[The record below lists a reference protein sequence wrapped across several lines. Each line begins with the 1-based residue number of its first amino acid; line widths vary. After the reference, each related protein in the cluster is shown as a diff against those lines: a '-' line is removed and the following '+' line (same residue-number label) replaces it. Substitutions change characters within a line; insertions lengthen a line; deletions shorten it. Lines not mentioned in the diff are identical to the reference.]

1 MNKLN
6 LLSILLVVSSIISS
20 CGNKSDARSEF
31 LKCNKP
37 FGERT
42 EYEKIIGKW
51 CGEKTQPGVGRR
63 AVTRNMK
70 FQSIICFY
78 SDNTMKEFFRSES
91 YMDSESEMDSGTNV
105 QVNNDVLTY
114 FSANHGQVSY
124 DIYLSE
130 SSLEIDGKIDSYSK
144 CN

>member
-1 MNKLN
+1 
-6 LLSILLVVSSIISS
+6 
-20 CGNKSDARSEF
+20 
-31 LKCNKP
+31 
-37 FGERT
+37 
-42 EYEKIIGKW
+42 
-51 CGEKTQPGVGRR
+51 
-63 AVTRNMK
+63 
-70 FQSIICFY
+70 
-78 SDNTMKEFFRSES
+78 
-91 YMDSESEMDSGTNV
+91 MDSESEMDSGTNV